1 MLYLLNKYFFQG
13 SGTAVAKKKA
23 PSFLLLTASSKLNGL
38 HR

>member
-1 MLYLLNKYFFQG
+1 MLYLLNKYFFR
-13 SGTAVAKKKA
+13 AVAQRLQKKKA